1 MKHSIT
7 VNSGEF
13 IEAIKTACIYAS
25 KDNDPSNGLCYMLI
39 SLLPKMKK
47 VAIIACDGHG
57 YYERRLGLVLE
68 KGQKPSLPDK
78 EQRLCIYVNE
88 IAMLTKFV
96 GSKSHEKIT
105 LEVDDA
111 SSKDSS
117 YIVNLMFPNGSST
130 TFFAVKDIEIPDY
143 GKFCKKAENS
153 KKSKPSLFNLL
164 IPIHELVRA
173 GKAFP
178 AKIGSIAKIFT
189 CNSEMALLECQ
200 NDMGD
205 IRVIFTFARDT
216 ATAA

>member
-1 MKHSIT
+1 MKHTIT
-7 VNSGEF
+7 INSGEF
-13 IEAIKTACIYAS
+13 AEAIKTACVYAS
-25 KDNDPSNGLCYMLI
+25 KDNDPHNGLCYVLV
-39 SLLPKMKK
+39 SLLPKHKK
-47 VAIIACDGHG
+47 VAIIACDGRG
-57 YYERRLGLVLE
+57 YYERRIGLLME

-78 EQRLCIYVNE
+78 EQRLCIYVND

-105 LEVDDA
+105 LEVDDTA
-111 SSKDSS
+111 EKDNQ
-117 YIVNLMFPNGSST
+117 YIVNLVFSNGSST
-130 TFFAVKDIEIPDY
+130 TIFATNDVNIPDY
-143 GKFCKKAENS
+143 SKFCKKAENS
-153 KKSKPSLFNLL
+153 KKSKPVLSNLL

-216 ATAA
+216 ATEV